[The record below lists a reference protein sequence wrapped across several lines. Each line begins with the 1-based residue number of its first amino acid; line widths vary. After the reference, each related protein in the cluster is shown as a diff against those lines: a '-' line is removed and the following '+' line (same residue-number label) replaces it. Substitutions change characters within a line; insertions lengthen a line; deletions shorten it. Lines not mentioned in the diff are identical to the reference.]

1 MCAPPLWNG
10 NDWENFMIEWMTFLW
25 FPLKCSPSFL
35 SPLWF
40 ERGLRLGLCLTKYV
54 STEVWRDYE
63 IWLWISNDLLVFPIG
78 REGNYRKLGFI
89 ELMRL
94 TGKRCS
100 FPFTISLKQA
110 MGITAHFAYSFTYLS
125 HKSEKCKRSTQNPY
139 IKEKRWVNLNILGI
153 LFL

>member
-25 FPLKCSPSFL
+25 FPLKCSLFPLTSVVWKRAQTQAL
-35 SPLWF
+35 SDKVCVHRGMKRLWN
-40 ERGLRLGLCLTKYV
+40 LTMNF
-54 STEVWRDYE
+54 
-63 IWLWISNDLLVFPIG
+63 NDLLVFPIG